1 MSKGNTFENDLL
13 QLIFNNVDIANIG
26 DAAGLQNSATA
37 GHLYVSLHVDDVGEA
52 GNQTTNEASY
62 IGYTRVGVTRTTG
75 GWTVTNNTVQPV
87 ATIAF
92 PSATGGTNTISHF
105 AIGTASTSTG
115 KVLYKGSLNVN
126 IVVTSGVTPQLTTAT
141 NVVEE

>member
-1 MSKGNTFENDLL
+1 MSKGNTFENELL

-37 GHLYVSLHVDDVGEA
+37 GYLYVSLHVNDVGEA